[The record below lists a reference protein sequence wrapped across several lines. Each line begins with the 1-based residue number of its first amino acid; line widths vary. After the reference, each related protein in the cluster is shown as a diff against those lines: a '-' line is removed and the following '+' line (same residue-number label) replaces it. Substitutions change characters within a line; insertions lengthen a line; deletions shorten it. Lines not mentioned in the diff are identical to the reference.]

1 MFRVF
6 AACVLAVCSVI
17 VAGCQQPTSSSE
29 TISVDD
35 YVDAS
40 VPATINADASA
51 DGRTY
56 RVARSNESDLI
67 VAYQYRTSFTATVT
81 LNSNSSQDKYDLEFP
96 VTLSQASVRVNQAS
110 GGILTPPTG
119 SESEHS
125 EYVISQATGN
135 KFAGAG
141 TSLSMRFD
149 VWYSLPSQQ
158 KEALMTVSFVMSDNN
173 GKTFTKTA
181 TINIAP

>member
-6 AACVLAVCSVI
+6 VASVLAAGVLVLS
-17 VAGCQQPTSSSE
+17 GCQQPTSSSGSY
-29 TISVDD
+29 SVDE

-40 VPATINADASA
+40 VPGTLNADPST

-56 RVARSNESDLI
+56 RVARSNEADLI
-67 VAYQYRTSFTATVT
+67 VPYQYKTGFTATVSMNG
-81 LNSNSSQDKYDLEFP
+81 NSGDDKYDIEFP
-96 VTLSQASVRVNQAS
+96 VTLSQASLKVNQAS

-119 SESEHS
+119 SDVEHS

-135 KFAGAG
+135 KFSAAG
-141 TSLSMRFD
+141 SNLSMRFD

-158 KEALMTVSFVMSDNN
+158 KESLITVAFTMTDTD
-173 GKTFTKTA
+173 GKVFTRTA
-181 TINIAP
+181 TINVAP